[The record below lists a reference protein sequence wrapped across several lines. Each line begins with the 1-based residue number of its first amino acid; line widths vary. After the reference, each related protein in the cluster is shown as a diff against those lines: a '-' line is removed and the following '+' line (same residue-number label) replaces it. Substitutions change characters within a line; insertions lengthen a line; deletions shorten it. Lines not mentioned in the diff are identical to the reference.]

1 MMIVT
6 ENTNLNGTLEVTNG
20 EGIKK
25 SVVSIN
31 SNLTQ
36 NSNNFS
42 FNFTIMDSV
51 SVDANIV
58 EVQNQM
64 DNFMIQ
70 LRAKMVELGYKITI

>member
-1 MMIVT
+1 MIIT
-6 ENTNLNGTLEVTNG
+6 ENTNLNGTLEVTNS
-20 EGIKK
+20 EGVKK

-42 FNFTIMDSV
+42 LNFTIMDAV
-51 SVDANIV
+51 SVGANIT

-64 DNFMIQ
+64 DTFMSQ
-70 LRAKMVELGYKITI
+70 LKAKMVELGYKITI

>member
-1 MMIVT
+1 MIVT